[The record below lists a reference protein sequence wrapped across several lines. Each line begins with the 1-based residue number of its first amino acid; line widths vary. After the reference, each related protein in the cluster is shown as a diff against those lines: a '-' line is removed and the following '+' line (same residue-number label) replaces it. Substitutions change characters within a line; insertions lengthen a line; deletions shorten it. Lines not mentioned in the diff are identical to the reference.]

1 MEVLTTAALLAAH
14 IERSAELFAEVVRLS
29 MRIAAD
35 AAKHE
40 AQRLA
45 PPGIARTIEAVAED
59 ANFALETDHRA
70 AVFVEAGTRAHIIE
84 GRLAFQIAGS
94 MVFARRVNHPGN
106 KAAPYMQPG
115 VDHGAHVF
123 AQSMA
128 ELFPS

>member
-1 MEVLTTAALLAAH
+1 VEVLTTAALLAAH

-35 AAKHE
+35 AAE
-40 AQRLA
+40 AEAKKLA
-45 PPGIARTIEAVAED
+45 PPGIARTIVGIAED

-70 AVFVEAGTRAHIIE
+70 AIFVEAGTRAHIIE
-84 GRLAFQIAGS
+84 GRLAFEIAGS
-94 MVFARRVNHPGN
+94 TIFARRVHHPGN
-106 KAAPYMQPG
+106 KAAPYMRPG

-123 AQSMA
+123 FQSMA